1 MLGWLKNKHL
11 HDFVHLNSSQIIRL
25 SWFFSSKESK
35 TSKVRKTLRIAA
47 SSGEKTPPSEEDS
60 LCFTC
65 DIRFLIC
72 QHINCFSA
80 KTWCFYFLSNA
91 YRAFPNFWVGMT
103 SIWQPLSLSLSIWLF
118 NWESLFDSERPIW
131 FNQSSK
137 KQKNRSRSMAIL
149 RLNC

>member
-103 SIWQPLSLSLSIWLF
+103 SIWQPLSLSLSQ
-118 NWESLFDSERPIW
+118 FDSSIGNLYSTPSGQ
-131 FNQSSK
+131 FDLTKVAKSK
-137 KQKNRSRSMAIL
+137 KIVRDQWRFSD
-149 RLNC
+149 